1 MPVAARRGLSPSLQ
15 LPGLNHVSKSSN
27 QANDTNAII
36 DSVLHPTDFSEGS
49 RVAFHHALKTA
60 LLTRSRLTLMH
71 VAPDMSSQWD
81 EFPAIRETL
90 EHWGLLPKG
99 SPRSAV
105 AELGIDARKVVT
117 QESNPVEAVLRYL
130 ERHPAE
136 LIVLATHQREG
147 RMRWLGKS
155 VAEPVARRAA
165 QMTLFIP
172 GDSQGFVS
180 ADDGSITLSRVL
192 IPVANSPKPQPAIE
206 AAARLVRR
214 MNCSQGTVTLLHV
227 GQSDTMPAVRCP
239 EVAGWNWTK
248 KVQSGD
254 VIQNIVDAGNEADL
268 IVMATDGRNGF
279 LDALRGSHSERV
291 LRICATPLLT
301 IHEESTVSESLR

>member
-1 MPVAARRGLSPSLQ
+1 M
-15 LPGLNHVSKSSN
+15 SKSSN
-27 QANDTNAII
+27 QVDDTNAII

-49 RVAFHHALKTA
+49 RVAFHHALKAA

-105 AELGIDARKVVT
+105 AELGIEARKVVT

-130 ERHPAE
+130 EQHPAE

-214 MNCSQGTVTLLHV
+214 MNCSQGTFTLLHV

-248 KVQSGD
+248 KLQSGD
-254 VIQNIVDAGNEADL
+254 VIQNIVDEGNEADL

-301 IHEESTVSESLR
+301 IHEASTVSESLR

>member
-1 MPVAARRGLSPSLQ
+1 
-15 LPGLNHVSKSSN
+15 
-27 QANDTNAII
+27 
-36 DSVLHPTDFSEGS
+36 
-49 RVAFHHALKTA
+49 
-60 LLTRSRLTLMH
+60 
-71 VAPDMSSQWD
+71 MSSQWD

-90 EHWGLLPKG
+90 ELWGLLPKG

-117 QESNPVEAVLRYL
+117 QKSNPVEAVLRYL

-214 MNCSQGTVTLLHV
+214 MNCSQGTFTLLHV

-248 KVQSGD
+248 KLQSGD

-301 IHEESTVSESLR
+301 IHEESTVSENLGYDLATHNSKRE